1 VSKRSNK
8 KKPNPKYTAK
18 TADRHVLYQKSV
30 QAPDYEVKLLG
41 NLYKRAYGKKALTMR
56 EDFCG
61 TAILCGAWAA
71 SAPTRTATGVDL
83 CADTLA
89 WGLEHNIQPLGEA
102 QERVTLLREDVRQLR
117 PGKFEI
123 INALNFSY
131 WVFKTRD
138 DLRGYFKAVRAG
150 LSPQGMFLC
159 DAYGGWESQEP
170 MLEPRKVAGGFTY
183 VWDQNSFD
191 PITHDI
197 TNHIHF
203 EFKDGSRI
211 DKAFTYEW
219 RYWTLPEITEL
230 LKEAGFSE
238 VHVYW
243 DQAGEDEEEKY
254 KRTTRAE
261 NQPGWLAYLVA
272 LR

>member
-1 VSKRSNK
+1 
-8 KKPNPKYTAK
+8 
-18 TADRHVLYQKSV
+18 
-30 QAPDYEVKLLG
+30 
-41 NLYKRAYGKKALTMR
+41 
-56 EDFCG
+56 
-61 TAILCGAWAA
+61 
-71 SAPTRTATGVDL
+71 
-83 CADTLA
+83 
-89 WGLEHNIQPLGEA
+89 
-102 QERVTLLREDVRQLR
+102 
-117 PGKFEI
+117 
-123 INALNFSY
+123 
-131 WVFKTRD
+131 
-138 DLRGYFKAVRAG
+138 
-150 LSPQGMFLC
+150 
-159 DAYGGWESQEP
+159 

-197 TNHIHF
+197 VNHIHF